1 MASFNDIRENL
12 KKGNYPRLG
21 MGSGRV
27 VFDLRNG
34 YVIKAAKN
42 RRGIAQNKA
51 ECAIAKNDHSNMF
64 AKIIDASEDYHFV
77 IMEKADRVRSIS
89 EVWRYYKV
97 RNNRELSGLEPFQK
111 ICSKHDLL
119 MSDLYRRM
127 NWGLVKGKPVI
138 IDYGFTKETKK
149 LY

>member
-1 MASFNDIRENL
+1 MAGFDIIIENIH
-12 KKGNYPRLG
+12 KGKYPRLG
-21 MGSGRV
+21 SGSGRV
-27 VFDLRNG
+27 VFDLENG

-51 ECAIAKNDHSNMF
+51 ECAIAKSDHSNMF
-64 AKIIDASEDYHFV
+64 AKIIDVSKDYHFV
-77 IMEKADRVRSIS
+77 VMEKADRVQSIS
-89 EVWRYYKV
+89 VVWRYYKV
-97 RNNRELSGLEPFQK
+97 RNNRELSGLDPFK
-111 ICSKHDLL
+111 RICSKHELL

>member
-1 MASFNDIRENL
+1 MASFNNIRENIN
-12 KKGNYPRLG
+12 KGNYPRLG
-21 MGSGRV
+21 AGSGRV
-27 VFDLRNG
+27 VFDLKNG

-42 RRGIAQNKA
+42 KRGIAQNKA
-51 ECAIAKNDHSNMF
+51 EYAIAKNDHSGMF
-64 AKIIDASEDYHFV
+64 ARIVGVSEDYHFV
-77 IMEKADRVRSIS
+77 IMEKADRVKSIS

-97 RNNRELSGLEPFQK
+97 RNNRELSGLESFQK
-111 ICSKHDLL
+111 ICAKHDLL

-127 NWGLVKGKPVI
+127 NWGVVKGKPVI

>member
-1 MASFNDIRENL
+1 MASFNNIKENIN
-12 KKGNYPRLG
+12 KGNYPRLG
-21 MGSGRV
+21 SGSGRV
-27 VFDLRNG
+27 VFDLKNG
-34 YVIKAAKN
+34 YVIKAARNK
-42 RRGIAQNKA
+42 RGIAQNKA
-51 ECAIAKNDHSNMF
+51 ECAIAKNDHSSMF
-64 AKIIDASEDYHFV
+64 AKIIDVSEDYHFV
-77 IMEKADRVRSIS
+77 IMEKADRIKSIS

-97 RNNRELSGLEPFQK
+97 RNNRELSSLESFQK

>member
-1 MASFNDIRENL
+1 MASFNNIRDNIN
-12 KKGNYPRLG
+12 KGNYPRLG
-21 MGSGRV
+21 AGSGRV
-27 VFDLRNG
+27 VFDLKNG

-42 RRGIAQNKA
+42 KRGIAQNKA
-51 ECAIAKNDHSNMF
+51 ECAIAKNDHSGMF
-64 AKIIDASEDYHFV
+64 ARIVGVSEDYHFV
-77 IMEKADRVRSIS
+77 IMEKADRVKSIS

-97 RNNRELSGLEPFQK
+97 RNNRELSSLESFQK
-111 ICSKHDLL
+111 ICTKHDLL

-127 NWGLVKGKPVI
+127 NWGVVKGKLVI